1 MTKQATIAEL
11 EKGLAGYLAEVE
23 NGNEILIC
31 KQNVPVA
38 KISPIITRRKN
49 SSKPGN
55 AKGTIKILG
64 DVVSPCIPEEDWHM
78 LSENQTV

>member
-23 NGNEILIC
+23 KGHEILIC

-55 AKGTIKILG
+55 AKDTIKILG
-64 DVVSPCIPEEDWHM
+64 DIIGPCIHEEDWHM
-78 LSENQTV
+78 LSEHRPV